1 MMLRS
6 VFLKTLRDYRWSFMW
21 WSVGTGLLVAF
32 MVAFYPSIEGMEGL
46 EEFIEQYPEDL
57 MALFGVTELSNMT
70 TPAGYLNAE
79 LFGFMLPIMF
89 VVFAIG
95 QGSGAIAGEER
106 AGTMDMLLSQP
117 ITRGRLVLEKLGSM
131 VTSVVSLALVV
142 WLVLTV
148 GKFVID
154 MDISVLRIAEM
165 TVSLALLGL
174 TFGAVAFAIGGIVGG
189 RGLSTGVAAAAV
201 GVAYVLNALSLIV
214 DSMEPAKWLS
224 PFYYYNGATPLVNGL
239 NPAHGMVLLAIV
251 LVCVAVAYFGF
262 QRRDVRQ

>member
-1 MMLRS
+1 MLRS
-6 VFLKTLRDYRWSFMW
+6 VFLKTLRDHRQSLMW

-32 MVAFYPSIEGMEGL
+32 LVAFYPSIKGIEGL
-46 EEFIEQYPEDL
+46 EELVEQYPEDL
-57 MALFGVTELSNMT
+57 MALLGATDLASFA

-79 LFGFMLPIMF
+79 LFGFMLPILF
-89 VVFAIG
+89 VVFAIA
-95 QGSGAIAGEER
+95 QGSSAIAGEER
-106 AGTMDMLLSQP
+106 AGTMEMLLSLP

-131 VTSVVSLALVV
+131 VASVVSLALIV

-148 GKFVID
+148 GKFAID
-154 MDISVLRIAEM
+154 MDISVLRLAEV

-174 TFGAVAFAIGGIVGG
+174 AFGTAAFAVGCATG
-189 RGLSTGVAAAAV
+189 ARGLSTGMAAAAM
-201 GVAYVLNALSLIV
+201 VATYVLNALSLMV
-214 DSMEPAKWLS
+214 DLMEPAKWLS

-239 NPAHGMVLLAIV
+239 SPAHVAVLLAII